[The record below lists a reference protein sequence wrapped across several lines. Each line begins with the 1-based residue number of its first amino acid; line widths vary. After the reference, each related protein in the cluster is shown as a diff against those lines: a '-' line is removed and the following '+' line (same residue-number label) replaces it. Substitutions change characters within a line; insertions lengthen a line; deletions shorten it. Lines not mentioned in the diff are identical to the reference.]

1 MSYSSIVKSELCG
14 IIPER
19 ECCRLAQAYG
29 VMLYSRLLSE
39 GNNAYATDNKQI
51 ADMIGQTAAS
61 VCGVYTDV
69 LTMPRSSGSGG
80 RYIVKIPNEEQKKL
94 ICAYFAGAG
103 RGILDSECC
112 VAAFLRGVFLV
123 CGNIT
128 EPIKDYHME
137 FLAGS
142 ERRGDIL
149 LNILSRAGLSPHR
162 LKRGDRWFLYMK
174 DADDIISFMKTVGAQ
189 NSVAHIITTRNMR
202 SWRNTANRQYN
213 CELANIDRTVSA
225 SEQQRMAIR
234 RLVEKRGFEGIP
246 PELRE
251 LARLRLDNPE
261 MSLRELSENLGEPIS
276 RSGVN
281 HRLKKL
287 MELAEEL

>member
-1 MSYSSIVKSELCG
+1 MSYSTIAKSELCG
-14 IIPER
+14 IIPEK
-19 ECCRLAQAYG
+19 ECCRLAEAYG

-39 GNNAYATDNKQI
+39 GNHSYSTDNKQI

-69 LTMPRSSGSGG
+69 LTLPGSSKSSG
-80 RYIVKIPNEEQKKL
+80 RYVVKIPNEEQKKL

-112 VAAFLRGVFLV
+112 IAAFLRGVFLV
-123 CGNIT
+123 CGNVT
-128 EPIKDYHME
+128 EPSKDYHME
-137 FLAGS
+137 FLTGS
-142 ERRGDIL
+142 ERRSDIL
-149 LNILSRAGLSPHR
+149 LDIFSRVGLSSHK

-174 DADDIISFMKTVGAQ
+174 DADAIIAFMKRAGA
-189 NSVAHIITTRNMR
+189 VHAVRHIEMTRDLKNI
-202 SWRNTANRQYN
+202 RNTANRQYN

-225 SEQQRMAIR
+225 SEQQRAAIR
-234 RLVEKRGFEGIP
+234 RLVEKRGLEGIP

-261 MSLRELSENLGEPIS
+261 MSLRELSESLSEPIS